1 MVPTNAVV
9 NLARR
14 RSLIKGDLTGRRE
27 SWAVGPS
34 VPNIVV
40 SPVWISPAAPL
51 SLTRRPPS
59 IVLFRR
65 WAVVPVRS
73 GSGARCGS
81 RPPGDLIR
89 LDHDLVAAVHAGLQQ
104 IGRFE
109 HSLIKRNR
117 KFVDSPLEGAGFE
130 LSVPREIGFVSRLCR
145 LSGDL
150 SCGELRAP
158 ISEGSTSARRGSPRG
173 FS

>member
-81 RPPGDLIR
+81 RPPEDLIR
-89 LDHDLVAAVHAGLQQ
+89 RDHDLVAAVHAGLQQ

-117 KFVDSPLEGAGFE
+117 KFVDLYGAFP
-130 LSVPREIGFVSRLCR
+130 VK
-145 LSGDL
+145 
-150 SCGELRAP
+150 
-158 ISEGSTSARRGSPRG
+158 
-173 FS
+173 